1 MQLEDCS
8 SHNSVRIKWFVS
20 EKKTLT
26 LTRNLKTFVDAY
38 QTGAAGGAAEGGQG
52 FLNQIAIDFP
62 AQNQDQTHGIT
73 SAHRSCALNTTP
85 HDPVCMHALMHYHTH
100 SHTQLF
106 CTPLPPPS
114 NHPPIL
120 PLLLFPNTHKT
131 QTQVAL
137 TTADENTGSTKA
149 MLITSTSCGNTKVVL
164 F

>member
-52 FLNQIAIDFP
+52 FLNQLAIDFP
-62 AQNQDQTHGIT
+62 APNQDQTHGIT

-100 SHTQLF
+100 THTTVLHTTASPIQ
-106 CTPLPPPS
+106 PPTDFTTSAIPKYTQ
-114 NHPPIL
+114 N
-120 PLLLFPNTHKT
+120 PNTSSLDNSRWKHR
-131 QTQVAL
+131 
-137 TTADENTGSTKA
+137 
-149 MLITSTSCGNTKVVL
+149 
-164 F
+164 